1 VQRLRASPPTRPLI
15 PENIMFRYLLL
26 AVVSVALIAGCSSD
40 QQKKDQAAAQ
50 AKRDAEVK
58 KKKGIFGK
66 TTQDIGKFDP
76 NAGHTVVDSKIR
88 ATTPGSAA
96 LESYGPLVQ
105 KAAGLAVQQRV
116 EHFNALNGKY
126 PTYVEFMSQ
135 IVKNEQAPL
144 RLPVLPGK
152 KKYYYNEADHSIVV
166 VDPNPPDGAKQK
178 E

>member
-1 VQRLRASPPTRPLI
+1 MV
-15 PENIMFRYLLL
+15 RYLLFTI
-26 AVVSVALIAGCSSD
+26 VSVAMIAGCSSY
-40 QQKKDQAAAQ
+40 QQKKDPAAAQ
-50 AKRDAEVK
+50 AKRDAEAK

-88 ATTPGSAA
+88 VTTPGSAA

-152 KKYYYNEADHSIVV
+152 KKYYYNEANHTIVV
-166 VDPNPPDGAKQK
+166 VDPNPPEGAKQK

>member
-1 VQRLRASPPTRPLI
+1 
-15 PENIMFRYLLL
+15 MFRHLLL

-40 QQKKDQAAAQ
+40 QQEKDQAATP
-50 AKRDAEVK
+50 AKRDAEAK

-88 ATTPGSAA
+88 ATTPGSVA

-116 EHFNALNGKY
+116 EHFNALNG
-126 PTYVEFMSQ
+126 
-135 IVKNEQAPL
+135 
-144 RLPVLPGK
+144 
-152 KKYYYNEADHSIVV
+152 
-166 VDPNPPDGAKQK
+166 
-178 E
+178 